1 MDTRC
6 NTVRLHH
13 ASITVLILGV
23 AGACFCEDKHDARMR
38 ESMPIRYAHS
48 ANMHRHIGL
57 VRSMSDLNLSDLA
70 PVMATSK
77 HAEDFTRQVG
87 QWWRKDSPCIV
98 WQLTVRPGWTKQAC
112 QFDRLMIHVQDLQH
126 MRKHHNSRSS

>member
-6 NTVRLHH
+6 NTVRLHQ

-23 AGACFCEDKHDARMR
+23 AGACFREDKHDARMR

-57 VRSMSDLNLSDLA
+57 VRSMSDLNLSRLT

-87 QWWRKDSPCIV
+87 HMVEEGCSLHCLADD
-98 WQLTVRPGWTKQAC
+98 RPAGLDQAG
-112 QFDRLMIHVQDLQH
+112 LPT
-126 MRKHHNSRSS
+126 